1 MEISTLRSVTTEICG
16 RTMNDAV
23 EEHLPRY
30 AVELAG
36 LLATVREVSRQFPE
50 DLAPASVFSIAPKP
64 KQEK

>member
-1 MEISTLRSVTTEICG
+1 MEISTLRNMTAEICG
-16 RTMNDAV
+16 RTMNEAV

-50 DLAPASVFSIAPKP
+50 DLAPASVFSLAPKP

>member
-1 MEISTLRSVTTEICG
+1 MEISTLRNMTAEICG
-16 RTMNDAV
+16 RTMNEAV

-36 LLATVREVSRQFPE
+36 LLATVRDVSRQFPE
-50 DLAPASVFSIAPKP
+50 DLAPASVFALAPRP

>member
-1 MEISTLRSVTTEICG
+1 MEISTLRNMTAEICG
-16 RTMNDAV
+16 RTMNEAV

-36 LLATVREVSRQFPE
+36 LLATVRDVSRQFPE
-50 DLAPASVFSIAPKP
+50 DLAPASVFSLAPKP

>member
-36 LLATVREVSRQFPE
+36 LLATVREVCRQFPE
-50 DLAPASVFSIAPKP
+50 DLAPASVFSLAPKP

>member
-1 MEISTLRSVTTEICG
+1 MEISTLRNMTAEICG
-16 RTMNDAV
+16 RTMNEAV

-50 DLAPASVFSIAPKP
+50 DLAPASVFSLAPRP

>member
-1 MEISTLRSVTTEICG
+1 MEISTLRSVTTEICA

-50 DLAPASVFSIAPKP
+50 DLAPASVFSLAPKP

>member
-1 MEISTLRSVTTEICG
+1 MEISTLRNMTAEICG
-16 RTMNDAV
+16 RTMNEAV

-50 DLAPASVFSIAPKP
+50 DLAPASVFSLTPRP

>member
-1 MEISTLRSVTTEICG
+1 MEISTLRNMTAEICG
-16 RTMNDAV
+16 RTMNEAV

-50 DLAPASVFSIAPKP
+50 DLAPASVFSLAPIP

>member
-1 MEISTLRSVTTEICG
+1 
-16 RTMNDAV
+16 MNEAV

-36 LLATVREVSRQFPE
+36 LLATVRDVSRQFPE
-50 DLAPASVFSIAPKP
+50 DLAPASVFSLAPRP